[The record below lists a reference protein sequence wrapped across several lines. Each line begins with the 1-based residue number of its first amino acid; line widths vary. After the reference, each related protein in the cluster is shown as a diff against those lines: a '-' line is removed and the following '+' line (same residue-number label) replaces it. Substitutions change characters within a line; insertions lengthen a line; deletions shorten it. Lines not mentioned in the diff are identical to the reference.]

1 MYLSLANPN
10 HKKRKREW
18 NGREEKGKGKE
29 KGRENK
35 KVKEKEMKLEKG
47 RVRVRDDNEVSFFGY
62 SPCLT
67 PNGTG
72 LKFKNN
78 GVKYCLV
85 HPAWP
90 FKII

>member
-1 MYLSLANPN
+1 
-10 HKKRKREW
+10 
-18 NGREEKGKGKE
+18 
-29 KGRENK
+29 
-35 KVKEKEMKLEKG
+35 MKLEKG